1 MDRLLSLWL
10 PANVSR
16 ASKQRNISP
25 GGCYESVN
33 RLLRAFYQIDPET
46 DRDVPSPPEDRYHFS
61 SVSSMETRCLVCVCV
76 YVCVCVQCTLL
87 WIGQLYDHS
96 YSLILLSF
104 VFPFSPVIKSTMWL
118 TPVCVC
124 VLIRVQWQ
132 EPVWGSESSRDL
144 RQFWD
149 GLPHTVSSVHWRQLE
164 WDYESMNTHTHTC
177 LHKWWLDYL
186 ITTER
191 AMTSKTN

>member
-76 YVCVCVQCTLL
+76 CVCMCVCVYSAHCFELDSYMIIHTHSSCCHLCSLL
-87 WIGQLYDHS
+87 A
-96 YSLILLSF
+96 LLSK
-104 VFPFSPVIKSTMWL
+104 VR
-118 TPVCVC
+118 C
-124 VLIRVQWQ
+124 
-132 EPVWGSESSRDL
+132 D
-144 RQFWD
+144 
-149 GLPHTVSSVHWRQLE
+149 
-164 WDYESMNTHTHTC
+164 
-177 LHKWWLDYL
+177 
-186 ITTER
+186 
-191 AMTSKTN
+191 